1 MNFPAVPARR
11 RRMEPSP
18 LGQTHTGKRRVIWN
32 SDLNMWNVSR
42 RSKTYKR
49 PVGLPCHENVQ
60 MVSARSHE
68 TIKNPEERGI
78 YTLLLVSLNLNA
90 MFGKFKCTAYYEA

>member
-1 MNFPAVPARR
+1 M
-11 RRMEPSP
+11 
-18 LGQTHTGKRRVIWN
+18 
-32 SDLNMWNVSR
+32 
-42 RSKTYKR
+42 
-49 PVGLPCHENVQ
+49 NVQ

-90 MFGKFKCTAYYEA
+90 MFGKFKCTDHYEA